1 VNRGLRI
8 GLIVVVVLALAYPA
22 AAWMIGMSV
31 QHQELEREKAALA
44 QAPYLEVVNRDYRRG
59 IYSSTEEI
67 TFKFGGSLLQNLP
80 GASQNGSGPF
90 QFTVR
95 SHIHHGPL
103 PQLRA
108 FAPATA
114 DTEIIL
120 PPEVQ
125 KKLTQIVGDQAH
137 LTIHSQFKWSG
148 GATSVVQS
156 TPFKTNI
163 PDAGTFEWR
172 GLDGTSE
179 VGREVGTQVGQF
191 TAPGL
196 VANTPQGNF
205 SIEDV
210 KASTDLH
217 LAFGDLTVGKIR
229 FSAGHVAFDSPV
241 QPDFKIDTR
250 NLAIQG
256 DSSVS
261 GDFVNTDGTFSI
273 DSVESV
279 KFSATR
285 LVWEVRMD
293 HIHGPSMASLNKE
306 LMAAQAEQ
314 LQASVPSDPNDPA
327 AKQRQMEVAQK
338 YLAAF
343 QTYGLQI
350 LGHEPVIELPRVG
363 FKTADGDVMLSVK
376 LEAPGITPADV
387 SGDPKT
393 LALTLPKFLQAT
405 INARIDDTLLNKLL
419 QQTMSGPDASNQV
432 KARLQQLQDQGYIK
446 VDGKALITQIT
457 FMNGQLKINGL
468 PFTPAA
474 LAPPQEPQRTPPG
487 RKPSAP
493 RDKRVPH

>member
-1 VNRGLRI
+1 M
-8 GLIVVVVLALAYPA
+8 VVIIALAYPA

-31 QHQELEREKAALA
+31 QRQELEREKVALA

-67 TFKFGGSLLQNLP
+67 TFRIGGRFLQSLP
-80 GASQNGSGPF
+80 GATQNGGSAF

-108 FAPATA
+108 LAPATA

-125 KKLTQIVGDQAH
+125 QKLVQLLGSQAH
-137 LTIHSQFKWSG
+137 LTIHTQFKWSG
-148 GATSVVQS
+148 GAITVVHS
-156 TPFKTNI
+156 TPFKSNI

-179 VGREVGTQVGQF
+179 VGREVGTQVGQL

-196 VANTPQGNF
+196 IANSAQGSI

-210 KASTDLH
+210 KANTDLH
-217 LAFGDLTVGKIR
+217 LAFDDLTVGKIH
-229 FSAGHVAFDSPV
+229 FGVGHVAFASRA
-241 QPDFKIDTR
+241 QPDLKGDTR
-250 NLAIQG
+250 NLTIDA
-256 DSSVS
+256 DSSVA
-261 GDFVNTDGTFSI
+261 GDFLNTDAKFAI
-273 DSVESV
+273 DSVELP
-279 KFSATR
+279 KFSATQ
-285 LVWEVRMD
+285 LVWEMRMS
-293 HIHGPSMASLNKE
+293 HIHGASMAGLNKAF
-306 LMAAQAEQ
+306 MAAQAEQ
-314 LQASVPSDPNDPA
+314 MQASAASDPNGPTA
-327 AKQRQMEVAQK
+327 AQRQVELAQK

-343 QTYGLQI
+343 QTYGLPI

-363 FKTADGDVMLSVK
+363 FKTADGEVMLSMK

-387 SGDPKT
+387 SGDPNT

-405 INARIDDTLLNKLL
+405 INARIDNTLLDKLL
-419 QQTMSGPDASNQV
+419 QQTMSSPDASNEA
-432 KARLQQLQDQGYIK
+432 KGHLQQLQEQGYIK
-446 VDGKALITQIT
+446 VDGKALTTQIT
-457 FMNGQLKINGL
+457 FMKGQLKINGL

-474 LAPPQEPQRTPPG
+474 LAPPQPPQHTPPG
-487 RKPSAP
+487 RKSSAP
-493 RDKRVPH
+493 RSQRLPH